1 MQKTQ
6 LIFLLFAHTLQ
17 RFANSSSDRDERFDS
32 WRTQQKYQANA
43 DYYYDQKMSKPHYSQ
58 KSYAYPPP
66 QNDPYM
72 DNYHPSQQYHPSYS
86 NHHHAH
92 QNAMG
97 MYTYNNRRY
106 NRDYDPDF

>member
-1 MQKTQ
+1 M
-6 LIFLLFAHTLQ
+6 Q

-43 DYYYDQKMSKPHYSQ
+43 DYFYDQKLTTKPHYSQ
-58 KSYAYPPP
+58 KSYPAYAA

-72 DNYHPSQQYHPSYS
+72 ENYHPHYHPSYS
-86 NHHHAH
+86 NHQSQHPTAQ

-97 MYTYNNRRY
+97 LYTYNSRRY